1 MRRALCHPMKV
12 LLGQKLGMSQMFTPE
27 GEVVPVTLIWARP
40 NIVTLRRIADR
51 DGYVAVQLALPK
63 KEKVASSTNQVAGE
77 EQSEEKHNPRAE
89 DARYLARREFKT
101 EIGGEVQQLT
111 VEQFTLGDVVQVTGI
126 SKGKGFQ
133 GVIKRHK
140 MKGGPASHGHTDWER
155 KAGSIGSR
163 FGQHT
168 MKGKRMAGRMGAEQ
182 VTVKNLTVMQIDIEK
197 HLLALKG
204 AVPGVRGSVIEIRS
218 MNNE

>member
-1 MRRALCHPMKV
+1 MKV
-12 LLGQKLGMSQMFTPE
+12 LLGQKLGMSQVFTPE
-27 GEVVPVTLIWARP
+27 GEVVPVTLVWARP
-40 NIVTLRRIADR
+40 NIVTLRRIKEK

-63 KEKVASSTNQVAGE
+63 KESKE
-77 EQSEEKHNPRAE
+77 ENDEKKRTPASEEK
-89 DARYLARREFKT
+89 RYLARKEFKT
-101 EIGGEVQQLT
+101 ETPAEVNTLT
-111 VEQFTLGDVVQVTGI
+111 VEQFVPGDVVQVTGT

-182 VTVKNLTVMQIDIEK
+182 VTVKNLRVVQVDLER

-204 AVPGVRGSVIEIRS
+204 AIPGVRGSVIAIQSVEV
-218 MNNE
+218 